1 MFFISAPSRAPDF
14 VIAQTSNSTSLV
26 VKWSHL
32 PKEYFQGK
40 PIGYYI
46 AYYPADLESDTNF
59 MNVNFA
65 LNYTVL
71 SNLTAYTIYVINVS
85 AVSSGG
91 KGPAKT
97 TWVRTQAEGKIQV
110 ETIEFLLPYNIS
122 SDTYN
127 NQKTL
132 F

>member
-1 MFFISAPSRAPDF
+1 
-14 VIAQTSNSTSLV
+14 
-26 VKWSHL
+26 
-32 PKEYFQGK
+32 
-40 PIGYYI
+40 
-46 AYYPADLESDTNF
+46 

-71 SNLTAYTIYVINVS
+71 SNLTAYTIYVINVA

-132 F
+132 FLLKNNSINFLVIPFSCHDLKNLTIRVWS